1 MIERGNSMFCKYCG
15 KQIPDGGI
23 CSCEQAQRQV
33 RIKSA
38 QNGQYAQGAQSGQ
51 YSQNAQ
57 SGQYRQN
64 VQGGMSGQYSGN
76 VQSGQNSQYAQGDRI
91 GQYSGNAQ
99 SGQNGQYV
107 QGDRGSQSGWNA
119 QSGQYPRMPQADQ
132 TNSTGNGKKSSKT
145 GSKKLPLLIAA
156 AAVLL
161 AAVAIVCVVLILRG
175 GSDRKDSGND
185 ADQATLS
192 ESENMI
198 RDEAE
203 SQSASAAEPEE
214 ARSVVLEALI
224 DDYDGDYAKARKG
237 LDELDVSTL
246 GGEDADRLIE
256 FQTKIEEGLKQEMK
270 SFADAEDYMGL
281 FKKLTA
287 YETEL
292 GDDSLL
298 QEIRDDYEPDFVM
311 YLQTRTQQLA
321 DEDQKDEALAILDE
335 AGAYL
340 SDASIA
346 EDLRESVENAGSEYV
361 IEDSDSRYLTKAE
374 LADYSLQEINY
385 AKNEIYARHGR
396 KFDSK
401 ELQDYFNSKSWYK
414 GTVDPADFSESV
426 FNEYEKQNVQTLK
439 EEEFSRD
446 SRGYQLDQ

>member
-23 CSCEQAQRQV
+23 CSCEQAQRQA

-64 VQGGMSGQYSGN
+64 VQGGMSGQYGGN
-76 VQSGQNSQYAQGDRI
+76 VQG
-91 GQYSGNAQ
+91 GQYD
-99 SGQNGQYV
+99 
-107 QGDRGSQSGWNA
+107 QGTH
-119 QSGQYPRMPQADQ
+119 SGQYPRMPQADQ
-132 TNSTGNGKKSSKT
+132 TNSTRNGKKSSKT
-145 GSKKLPLLIAA
+145 GSKRLPLLIAA

-161 AAVAIVCVVLILRG
+161 AAVVIVCVVLILRG

-246 GGEDADRLIE
+246 GSEDADRLIE
-256 FQTKIEEGLKQEMK
+256 FQTKIEEDLKQEMK

-281 FKKLTA
+281 FKKLTG